1 MSITNTNNDEIMGKK
16 MKFTEDKLKNI
27 KLPKV
32 REIYDDTT
40 ISGLSLF
47 VYPSGVKTFYMIYTP
62 KNNSSTQQIK
72 IGRWPRL
79 TITSAKA
86 KIREYWRPIN
96 TEDDPFAVRQ
106 KHKSEHTV
114 ATLIDEYIKSELS
127 KKSASTQ

>member
-1 MSITNTNNDEIMGKK
+1 MSITNTNNEEIMGKK

-86 KIREYWRPIN
+86 KIREYWRPIKY
-96 TEDDPFAVRQ
+96 RR
-106 KHKSEHTV
+106 
-114 ATLIDEYIKSELS
+114 
-127 KKSASTQ
+127 

>member
-1 MSITNTNNDEIMGKK
+1 MSITNTNNEEIMGKK